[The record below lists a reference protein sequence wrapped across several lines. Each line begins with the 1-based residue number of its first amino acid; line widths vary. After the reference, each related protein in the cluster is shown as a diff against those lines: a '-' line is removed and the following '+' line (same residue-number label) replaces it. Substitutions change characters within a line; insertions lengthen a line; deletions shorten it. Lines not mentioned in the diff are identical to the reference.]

1 MPDLLRALRAFLY
14 PFVCPACGRSSPA
27 DLLCSSCAEQV
38 RGASPSAERPPGID
52 ALVAPYRYEGVVR
65 DLLIR
70 FKYGSDRHPLSALSA
85 LLRAAVD
92 PAYLLRPDAVV
103 PVPMSFWRSRRR
115 GFNQAEL
122 LGRAVADEL
131 RIPLL
136 PSALRRARRR
146 PPQASLDR
154 AARLVNLQGGFR
166 PGDGLFGRAVLLVD
180 DVVTTG
186 ATLAEAA
193 RAARAGGARRVSA
206 LVLARAEA

>member
-1 MPDLLRALRAFLY
+1 MFEFRRALRAFLY
-14 PFVCPACGRSSPA
+14 PFVCPACGGPSPS
-27 DLLCSSCAEQV
+27 DLLCAACAELV
-38 RGASPSAERPPGID
+38 RAAHAPPARPPGLD
-52 ALVAPYRYEGVVR
+52 ALVAPYRYDGVVR
-65 DLLIR
+65 DLLVR

-85 LLRAAVD
+85 LFRAAAD
-92 PAYLLRPDAVV
+92 PVALLRPDAVV
-103 PVPMSFWRSRRR
+103 PVPISYWRARRR

-122 LGRAVADEL
+122 LGRAAAAEL
-131 RIPLL
+131 EIPVL
-136 PSALRRARRR
+136 PYALRRAHGR

-154 AARLVNLQGGFR
+154 AARLANLTGAFR

-206 LVLARAEA
+206 LVLSAAES